1 MDRSAGSEIVVVMAV
16 VLLVLGFIM
25 IAVKQF
31 V

>member
-1 MDRSAGSEIVVVMAV
+1 MNRTAGSEIVVVMAV